1 MTRGSALAH
10 FTTARQ
16 HVLRVAER
24 AEAELPAP
32 PGKAL
37 KLQRPVAASEGGL

>member
-24 AEAELPAP
+24 AEVELP
-32 PGKAL
+32 KD
-37 KLQRPVAASEGGL
+37 RFSFMDEGPAD